1 MENVE
6 RLWRLN
12 SFPLHNEKEVTRS
25 KQDHYCLELLETK
38 TAIKEVGG
46 VLRYATPLLRAPNS
60 PQLFSSVH
68 TLLPCLRG
76 TECRLKKDQG
86 LSEIYNQEIQ
96 KLVDM
101 EYVKEVDPKDHQPG
115 SESWLVPHHVIKQA
129 SGKYRLVFNCS
140 FQLNGLNLNHSLLP
154 GPTLGASLH
163 SWHAPPFL
171 RA

>member
-1 MENVE
+1 MFTLCDSVSCPATVELMENVE

-101 EYVKEVDPKDHQPG
+101 EYVKEVDPKDDQPG
-115 SESWLVPHHVIKQA
+115 SESCYQT
-129 SGKYRLVFNCS
+129 S
-140 FQLNGLNLNHSLLP
+140 
-154 GPTLGASLH
+154 
-163 SWHAPPFL
+163 
-171 RA
+171 